1 MKRITFWLL
10 STLSVVVLL
19 FGYDASST
27 TTTASPPAIVS
38 GTGGSTGTS
47 SSSSSSSGSSSGSSG
62 SATTSGS
69 SSGSSSSSSSGSS
82 SGNGGGSTSGS
93 TNVTGA
99 VASTQWGPVQ
109 VELTVSGGKIT
120 QVDVVQYPSGNPKDQ
135 EINDYA
141 LPILVQETTDQQSAD
156 IDMVSGATVTSV
168 GYIQSLQSALDQ
180 AHL

>member
-1 MKRITFWLL
+1 MKRITLWLL

-19 FGYDASST
+19 FGYDASG
-27 TTTASPPAIVS
+27 TTTAAGSPPAIVS
-38 GTGGSTGTS
+38 GGSTGTS
-47 SSSSSSSGSSSGSSG
+47 GSSGSSGSPGSSSSGSSSSGGTGSG
-62 SATTSGS
+62 TTSGS
-69 SSGSSSSSSSGSS
+69 SGSSDSGSS
-82 SGNGGGSTSGS
+82 SGT

-109 VELTVSGGKIT
+109 VELSVAAGKIT
-120 QVDVVQYPSGNPKDQ
+120 KVDVVQYPSGNPKDQ

-180 AHL
+180 ANL

>member
-47 SSSSSSSGSSSGSSG
+47 SSSSGSSSGSAGSG
-62 SATTSGS
+62 TTSG
-69 SSGSSSSSSSGSS
+69 SSSGSS

-180 AHL
+180 ANL

>member
-1 MKRITFWLL
+1 MKRITLWLL

-19 FGYDASST
+19 FGYDASGT
-27 TTTASPPAIVS
+27 TTVAGSPPAIVS
-38 GTGGSTGTS
+38 GGSTGTS
-47 SSSSSSSGSSSGSSG
+47 GSSSSSSGSSSSGSTGSGTSSGSSG
-62 SATTSGS
+62 SSDSGS
-69 SSGSSSSSSSGSS
+69 S
-82 SGNGGGSTSGS
+82 NGT

-109 VELTVSGGKIT
+109 VELTVSAGTIT

-180 AHL
+180 ANL